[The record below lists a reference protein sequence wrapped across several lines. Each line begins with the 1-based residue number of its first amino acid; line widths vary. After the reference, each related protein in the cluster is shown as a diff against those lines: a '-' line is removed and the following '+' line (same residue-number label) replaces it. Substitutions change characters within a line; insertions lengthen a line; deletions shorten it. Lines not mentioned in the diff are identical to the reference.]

1 MSEWLN
7 MYKHAG
13 NFMVKKW
20 FLKVLVSLKIYLF
33 LILILTCSYYS
44 NRQYVSSEYSLVH
57 MLEKLVRDF
66 PNDLFFQNHMIKEL
80 EGRVQQLTGEA
91 ENSNLQRQK
100 LVQEK
105 MELERCYQITCGELQ
120 ELKTR

>member
-1 MSEWLN
+1 M
-7 MYKHAG
+7 
-13 NFMVKKW
+13 
-20 FLKVLVSLKIYLF
+20 VSLKIYIF

-105 MELERCYQITCGELQ
+105 MELERCYQITCSELQ